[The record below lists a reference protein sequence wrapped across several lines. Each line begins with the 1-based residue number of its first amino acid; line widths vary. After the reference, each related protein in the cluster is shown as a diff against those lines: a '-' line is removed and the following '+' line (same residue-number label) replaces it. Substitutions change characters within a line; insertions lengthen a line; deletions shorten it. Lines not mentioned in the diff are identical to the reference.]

1 MASNFITDAIDIV
14 AGSFPGVAFQRE
26 HIAAWR
32 IGVTDEIGR
41 LSRPEWPRW
50 PEVVTTAARRYSQR
64 CTSPR
69 PRLAEFLAE
78 IREVHSDVATRERE
92 SKRTAPQFQ
101 IASDEKPVDPERIRE
116 ARRNLFGYRPKFV
129 EPHVVDVEARR
140 RDAIRRIGGGT

>member
-1 MASNFITDAIDIV
+1 MAGNFIGDAIDIV

-32 IGVTDEIGR
+32 IGVTDEMSR
-41 LSRPEWPRW
+41 LGRPEWSRW

-116 ARRNLFGYRPKFV
+116 ARKALFGFKPKTV
-129 EPHVVDVEARR
+129 ETRIVDVDARR
-140 RDAIRRIGGGT
+140 NEQIRRIGGGR